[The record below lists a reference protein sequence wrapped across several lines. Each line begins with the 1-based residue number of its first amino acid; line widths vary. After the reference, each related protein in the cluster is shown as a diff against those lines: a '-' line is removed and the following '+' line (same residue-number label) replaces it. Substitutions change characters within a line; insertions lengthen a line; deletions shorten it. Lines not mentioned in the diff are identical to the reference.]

1 MSPPDGGRDMPT
13 PNVLERIL
21 TLARRGRAQYS
32 QRAAVLSHWFWRT
45 VSRDSEIGGPVPAKP
60 WLARVSVARRVR
72 QRQQTYRSAGGKQ
85 SSTAVYALQRVARLA
100 QSGEKD
106 KQ

>member
-1 MSPPDGGRDMPT
+1 VSPFDSDRDKSV

-32 QRAAVLSHWFWRT
+32 RRAAVLSHWFWRN
-45 VSRDSEIGGPVPAKP
+45 VSCDNEIGGPAPTKRR
-60 WLARVSVARRVR
+60 LARVSVTRRVR
-72 QRQQTYRSAGGKQ
+72 RRQQTYRSAGGRQ
-85 SSTAVYALQRVARLA
+85 SSTAIYALQRVARL
-100 QSGEKD
+100 SESDERD